1 MAVTS
6 LSVVI
11 PTYNEEDVI
20 ADCLDRLL
28 PQVGHIH
35 EIIVVDNNST
45 DKTVDIV
52 STYVD
57 RNPALRMI
65 SEKRQGLVFARNAG
79 LDAATG
85 TAIARIDSD
94 TMVGPRWAADI
105 IGFLDADADGYWAA
119 LCGRGEAYGL
129 PYGDAMAQLKQRVT
143 FLPFVARRHEAKAE
157 VKPVFVLYGSNM
169 VLRRATWLAIRE
181 KVSMRR
187 DIFEDVDTGLCVGET
202 GGRNAFLPHLG
213 VGVSP
218 RRMESSVGSFV
229 RYMSF
234 LPRTF
239 MLHKRYGLALGSL
252 TLYVPWVTLVHAARL
267 VLIRSYDPKTRSFAP
282 RHLLRQTTDRI
293 MP

>member
-1 MAVTS
+1 MSTTL

-11 PTYNEEDVI
+11 PTYDEEDVI

-28 PQVGHIH
+28 PQLEHIH
-35 EIIVVDNNST
+35 EILVVDNNSQ

-52 STYVD
+52 ATYVD
-57 RNPALRMI
+57 RYPAVRMI
-65 SEKRQGLVFARNAG
+65 SEERQGLVFARNAG

-105 IGFLDADADGYWAA
+105 VEFLDADTDGHWAA

-129 PYGDAMAQLKQRVT
+129 PYGDAMSRLKERIA
-143 FLPFVARRHEAKAE
+143 FLPFAARRHDRQVE

-169 VLRRATWLAIRE
+169 VLRRDTWLAIRE
-181 KVSMRR
+181 SVSMRR
-187 DIFEDVDTGLCVGET
+187 DIFEDVDTGLCVGEI

-218 RRMESSVGSFV
+218 RRMESSVGSFI

-239 MLHKRYGLALGSL
+239 LLHKRYGLAVGSM

-267 VLIRSYDPKTRSFAP
+267 ILIRSYDAQTRTFAP
-282 RHLLRQTTDRI
+282 RHLLRRTTDRI